1 MKFQKAK
8 REKAK
13 LRLGLTGPSGSGK
26 TFGALLIAK
35 GLGGK
40 IAVLDTEHGSA
51 SLYEHL
57 VEFDV
62 LNLDPP
68 YNPERFIEAI
78 DVAEKAG
85 YDTLIIDS
93 ITHEWNGAGGCLELN
108 EDLTKSKY
116 KGNSYQAWS
125 ETGTRHRRFLDRI
138 LQSGLHIIATMRSKT
153 ETAIQ
158 ESIAGKKQIVKLGM
172 KSEQREGSEYEL
184 TTVLDIVHEGH
195 FALASKDRTGL
206 FTDKDPS
213 KITEQTG
220 KMLLDW
226 LNQGSDPVKPPAESE
241 KTPQLDYDQMIAEAT
256 SRIEL
261 NAIFQMIPKTLQDD
275 FKPKLNE
282 KLNEIIQARAA

>member
-13 LRLGLTGPSGSGK
+13 LRLGLTGPSGAGK
-26 TFGALLIAK
+26 TYSALLMAK

-51 SLYEHL
+51 SLYEQL
-57 VEFDV
+57 VDFDV

-68 YNPERFIEAI
+68 YTPERFIEAI
-78 DVAEKAG
+78 EAAEKAG

-93 ITHEWNGAGGCLELN
+93 ITHEWTGAGGCLELN
-108 EDLTKSKY
+108 EELTKSKY

-125 ETGTRHRRFLDRI
+125 ETGTRHRRFLDKI
-138 LQSGLHIIATMRSKT
+138 LQSRLHIIVTMRSKT
-153 ETAIQ
+153 ETAMQ
-158 ESIAGKKQIVKLGM
+158 ESITGKKQIVKLGM
-172 KSEQREGSEYEL
+172 KSEQRESSEYEF
-184 TTVLDIVHEGH
+184 TTVLDIIHDGH
-195 FALASKDRTGL
+195 YATASKDRTGL
-206 FTDKDPS
+206 FTDKDPA

-220 KMLLDW
+220 KDLLEW
-226 LNQGSDPVKPPAESE
+226 LNKGVDVEKQHEEPPQAIDFD
-241 KTPQLDYDQMIAEAT
+241 KMISEAT

-261 NAIFQMIPKTLQDD
+261 NAVFQMIPKHQQDD

-282 KLNEIIQARAA
+282 KLNEIKQARAA

>member
-1 MKFQKAK
+1 MEFTKAK

-26 TFGALLIAK
+26 TYGALLIAK

-51 SLYEHL
+51 SLYDHL

-68 YNPERFIEAI
+68 YNPERFMKAIEA
-78 DVAEKAG
+78 AENAG

-93 ITHEWNGAGGCLELN
+93 ITHEWIGAGGCLELN

-138 LQSGLHIIATMRSKT
+138 LQSSLHIIATMRSKT
-153 ETAIQ
+153 ETAMQ
-158 ESIAGKKQIVKLGM
+158 ESITGKKQIVKLGM

-184 TTVLDIVHEGH
+184 TTVLDIIHDGH
-195 FALASKDRTGL
+195 YATASKDRTGL
-206 FTDKDPS
+206 FTDKDPA
-213 KITEQTG
+213 KITEKTG
-220 KMLLDW
+220 KDLLEW
-226 LNQGSDPVKPPAESE
+226 LNQGSEPVKQVVESVKE
-241 KTPQLDYDQMIAEAT
+241 SQLDYDLMISEAK
-256 SRIEL
+256 SRVEL
-261 NAIFQMIPKTLQDD
+261 NAIFQMIPKQLQDN

-282 KLNEIIQARAA
+282 KLNEIIQAKAA